1 MLKNAVIFGDSYSTF
16 KNYIPEGNA
25 VYYSEEDEPQSGLTK
40 VTQTWWHLLANE
52 AGLNI
57 VLNDSWSGSTIGYT
71 GYDNVDC
78 SRTSSFIHR
87 LNTLKDADFFAKNAI
102 DTVFVFGGTNDSW
115 ADAPLGAVKFDDFQN
130 DDLYCVLPAICYFLM
145 TLKNT
150 LPDANLYCLI
160 NTELKPEITDCFE
173 KACEKYGVTKIVF
186 DKIDKVNG
194 HPTVQ
199 GMQDIKNTAYKVLNK

>member
-25 VYYSEEDEPQSGLTK
+25 VYYSEEDEPLSGLTK

-130 DDLYCVLPAICYFLM
+130 EDLYCVLPALV
-145 TLKNT
+145 
-150 LPDANLYCLI
+150 
-160 NTELKPEITDCFE
+160 
-173 KACEKYGVTKIVF
+173 GVA
-186 DKIDKVNG
+186 
-194 HPTVQ
+194 PS
-199 GMQDIKNTAYKVLNK
+199 